1 MPSFSVSL
9 SSSIAAMAA
18 RATRSRDALASNV
31 TYRGAL
37 VRAVLSTPD
46 PKFDLQLGGYRS
58 DASFEC
64 RFLKVITPPPV
75 LGEIVTLQ
83 STGESYSIL
92 DVIPPS
98 GDPAR
103 ATETRVTLKT
113 P

>member
-1 MPSFSVSL
+1 
-9 SSSIAAMAA
+9 MAA

-31 TYRGAL
+31 TYRGQTY
-37 VRAVLSTPD
+37 RAVLSTPD

-64 RFLKVITPPPV
+64 RFLQVITPVPT
-75 LGEIVTLQ
+75 LGEAVTLQ
-83 STGESYSIL
+83 SSGETYHIL

>member
-1 MPSFSVSL
+1 MSL
-9 SSSIAAMAA
+9 ASSIAAMAA

-31 TYRGAL
+31 TYRGDTY
-37 VRAVLSTPD
+37 RAVISTPD

-64 RFLKVITPPPV
+64 RFLQVITPAPT
-75 LGEIVTLQ
+75 LGESVTLQ
-83 STGESYSIL
+83 STGETYSIL
-92 DVIPPS
+92 DIIPPS

>member
-1 MPSFSVSL
+1 MAFSD
-9 SSSIAAMAA
+9 SIAAMAA
-18 RATRSRDALASNV
+18 RSTAARDALASNV
-31 TYRGAL
+31 TYRGNTE
-37 VRAVLSTPD
+37 RAVLSTPD

-64 RFLKVITPPPV
+64 RFLRVITPVPT
-75 LGEIVTLQ
+75 LGELVTLQ
-83 STGESYSIL
+83 STGETYQIL
-92 DVIPPS
+92 DIIPAS

>member
-1 MPSFSVSL
+1 MSL
-9 SSSIAAMAA
+9 ASSIAAMAA

-31 TYRGAL
+31 IYRGDTYR
-37 VRAVLSTPD
+37 AVISTPD

-64 RFLKVITPPPV
+64 RFLQVITPAPT
-75 LGEIVTLQ
+75 LGESVTLQ
-83 STGESYSIL
+83 STGETYSIL
-92 DVIPPS
+92 DIIPLS

-103 ATETRVTLKT
+103 ATETHVTLKT

>member
-1 MPSFSVSL
+1 MAL
-9 SSSIAAMAA
+9 SDSIARMAS

-31 TYRGAL
+31 TYRG
-37 VRAVLSTPD
+37 VTERAVLSTPD
-46 PKFDLQLGGYRS
+46 QKFDLQLGGYRS

-64 RFLKVITPPPV
+64 RFLRVISPV
-75 LGEIVTLQ
+75 PTLGESVTFQ
-83 STGESYSIL
+83 STGETYQIL
-92 DVIPPS
+92 DVIPVS

>member
-58 DASFEC
+58 DASFEF
-64 RFLKVITPPPV
+64 RFLKVITPPPI

>member
-1 MPSFSVSL
+1 MAFAD
-9 SSSIAAMAA
+9 SIAAMAS

-31 TYRGAL
+31 TYRGSTY
-37 VRAVLSTPD
+37 RAVLSTPD

-64 RFLKVITPPPV
+64 RFLQVISPAPT
-75 LGEIVTLQ
+75 LGEAVTLQ
-83 STGESYSIL
+83 STGEVYSIL
-92 DVIPPS
+92 DVIPAS